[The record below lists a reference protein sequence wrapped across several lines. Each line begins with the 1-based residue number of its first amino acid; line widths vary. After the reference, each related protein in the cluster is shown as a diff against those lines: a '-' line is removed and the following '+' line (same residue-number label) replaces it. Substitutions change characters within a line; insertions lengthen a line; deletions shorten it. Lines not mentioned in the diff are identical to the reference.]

1 MGQISL
7 TYMLIGA
14 IVILLVVGI
23 IWVRKSSKLSQK
35 LAVTETQLSE
45 AETTIEEYKK
55 KYSQIFDIE
64 AECEQIKDQLKI
76 DKKEIEEKAR
86 QALREIESKRD
97 EAITKRQSVEEQISE
112 LQVDYKSKKITY
124 DSLTTQ
130 IAIFSEDIELIE
142 LGFYEPKFDFDASE
156 TFKEEIKKCKERQK
170 TLLRENSSRG
180 AIHCYREWAVD
191 GSRSEGKKM
200 TNKSIRL
207 TARAFNNECE
217 AAIASCT
224 WKNVTK
230 MEERI
235 KESGT

>member
-1 MGQISL
+1 MEQFSL

-23 IWVRKSSKLSQK
+23 FWVRKSLKLSQK

-45 AETTIEEYKK
+45 AATAIEEYKE

-86 QALREIESKRD
+86 QALREIEFKRD

-130 IAIFSEDIELIE
+130 
-142 LGFYEPKFDFDASE
+142 
-156 TFKEEIKKCKERQK
+156 
-170 TLLRENSSRG
+170 
-180 AIHCYREWAVD
+180 
-191 GSRSEGKKM
+191 
-200 TNKSIRL
+200 
-207 TARAFNNECE
+207 
-217 AAIASCT
+217 
-224 WKNVTK
+224 
-230 MEERI
+230 
-235 KESGT
+235 